1 MPRFGTTILAMRA
14 IITGASSGIGLSLA
28 RELAKRGW
36 DLALLARR
44 GDLLEAVA
52 EELRA
57 RGRRVSVHACDVGD
71 ADAIRGAVQ
80 KSESAL
86 GGAFDLAVANAGIS
100 VPSHAASFSAA
111 EAEHLLRINIFGVI
125 YLYDAVI
132 PSMIENGA
140 GRFSAI
146 ASIAGLRGLPT
157 SGPYSA
163 SKAAVQAFLESAR
176 IELADYGVGVTIV
189 NPGWVR
195 TPLTAKNRFPMPFLM
210 EPEEAAVIIADG
222 LERGDRL
229 IEFPRPMSLLMRLVR
244 LLPDALYDAI
254 LRPYARRKIDRTRVR
269 K

>member
-1 MPRFGTTILAMRA
+1 MRA
-14 IITGASSGIGLSLA
+14 IITGASSGIGLALA

-44 GDLLEAVA
+44 GDLLEEAA
-52 EELRA
+52 RELRA
-57 RGRRVSVHACDVGD
+57 RGRRIATAACDVAEAEAVGN
-71 ADAIRGAVQ
+71 AVQ
-80 KSESAL
+80 RTEREL
-86 GGAFDLAVANAGIS
+86 GGAFDLAIANAGIS

-132 PSMIENGA
+132 PGMIGKGA
-140 GRFSAI
+140 GRFAAI

-176 IELADYGVGVTIV
+176 IELADYGVGVSIV

-210 EPEEAAVIIADG
+210 EPEEAAVVIADG
-222 LERGDRL
+222 LERGERL
-229 IEFPRPMSLLMRLVR
+229 IEFPRPIALLMRLVR
-244 LLPDALYDAI
+244 LLPDGLYEAI
-254 LRPYARRKIDRTRVR
+254 LRPYARRKIDRSRVR

>member
-1 MPRFGTTILAMRA
+1 MRA
-14 IITGASSGIGLSLA
+14 IITGASSGIGLALA

-44 GDLLEAVA
+44 GDLLAAAA
-52 EELRA
+52 EELRS
-57 RGRRVSVHACDVGD
+57 RGRRVFVAACDV
-71 ADAIRGAVQ
+71 ADAEAVRDAVR
-80 KSESAL
+80 KAEEELEGS
-86 GGAFDLAVANAGIS
+86 FDLAVANAGIS

-111 EAEHLLRINIFGVI
+111 EAEHLLRVNIFGVI

-132 PSMIENGA
+132 PSMIEKGS
-140 GRFSAI
+140 GRFAAV

-163 SKAAVQAFLESAR
+163 SKAAVQAFLEAAR
-176 IELADYGVGVTIV
+176 IELADYGVGVSIV

-210 EPEEAAVIIADG
+210 EPEESAVVIADG
-222 LERGDRL
+222 LERGERV
-229 IEFPRPMSLLMRLVR
+229 IEFPRPMSLVMRVTR

-254 LRPYARRKIDRTRVR
+254 LRPYARRKIDRSRVR

>member
-1 MPRFGTTILAMRA
+1 MRA
-14 IITGASSGIGLSLA
+14 IITGASSGIGLALA
-28 RELAKRGW
+28 RELAQRGW

-57 RGRRVSVHACDVGD
+57 RGRRVSVAACDVADGD
-71 ADAIRGAVQ
+71 AVRSAVQ
-80 KSESAL
+80 KAESEL
-86 GGAFDLAVANAGIS
+86 GGSFDLAIANAGIS
-100 VPSHAASFSAA
+100 VPSHAASFSAS
-111 EAEHLLRINIFGVI
+111 EAEHLLRVNIFGVL

-132 PSMIENGA
+132 PSMIEKGA
-140 GRFSAI
+140 GRFSAV

-163 SKAAVQAFLESAR
+163 SKAAVQAFLEAAR
-176 IELADYGVGVTIV
+176 IELADYGVGVSIV

-210 EPEEAAVIIADG
+210 EPEESAVVIADG

-229 IEFPRPMSLLMRLVR
+229 IEFPRPMSLLMRVVR
-244 LLPDALYDAI
+244 LLPDALYEAI
-254 LRPYARRKIDRTRVR
+254 LRPYARRRIDRSRVR
-269 K
+269 R